1 MKPSQE
7 KIMSM
12 SKKIS
17 IVLKLG
23 FIVSNVIVILSL
35 VAIGI
40 LVFSGE
46 DIKSSFLAAFNV
58 TANNGTTISIAA
70 QSLLVMFAFM
80 LIDTILISFA
90 IFFVYA
96 IFNEIRKG
104 FTPFSHENTTRIKK
118 IALLAAI
125 LSIVGSY
132 SDALVDYYTIGE
144 LTWRINI
151 IGIIVAIIIYCISLI
166 FSYGCDLQKESDE
179 TLWGDNLPIIMRL
192 DRVMADRKMSLKE
205 LSEKVGV
212 ANVNLSK
219 MKTGKISAIRFSTL
233 EAICDVLD
241 CQPGDILEY
250 KKGDWNLKSPP

>member
-58 TANNGTTISIAA
+58 TANNGTTISIEAR
-70 QSLLVMFAFM
+70 SLLIMFAFM
-80 LIDTILISFA
+80 LIDTILISLA

-96 IFNEIRKG
+96 IFDEIRKG
-104 FTPFSHENTTRIKK
+104 FTPFTHENTERIKK
-118 IALLAAI
+118 VAI
-125 LSIVGSY
+125 ITTVLSIVGSC

-144 LTWRINI
+144 LTWRVNI
-151 IGIIVAIIIYCISLI
+151 IGMIVAIIIYCISLI
-166 FSYGCDLQKESDE
+166 FSYGCDLQRESDE
-179 TLWGDNLPIIMRL
+179 TL
-192 DRVMADRKMSLKE
+192 
-205 LSEKVGV
+205 
-212 ANVNLSK
+212 
-219 MKTGKISAIRFSTL
+219 
-233 EAICDVLD
+233 
-241 CQPGDILEY
+241 
-250 KKGDWNLKSPP
+250 

>member
-7 KIMSM
+7 KIRSM

-23 FIVSNVIVILSL
+23 FIVSIVIVILSL
-35 VAIGI
+35 IAIGI

-46 DIKSSFLAAFNV
+46 DTKSSFLAVFNV
-58 TANNGTTISIAA
+58 TANNGTTISIEIW
-70 QSLLVMFAFM
+70 SLLNMFVFM

-90 IFFVYA
+90 IFFVYTV
-96 IFNEIRKG
+96 FDEIRKG
-104 FTPFSHENTTRIKK
+104 ITPFTHENTVRIKK
-118 IALLAAI
+118 VAVIIAI

-151 IGIIVAIIIYCISLI
+151 IGMIVAIIVYCISLI

-179 TLWGDNLPIIMRL
+179 TL
-192 DRVMADRKMSLKE
+192 
-205 LSEKVGV
+205 
-212 ANVNLSK
+212 
-219 MKTGKISAIRFSTL
+219 
-233 EAICDVLD
+233 
-241 CQPGDILEY
+241 
-250 KKGDWNLKSPP
+250 

>member
-1 MKPSQE
+1 
-7 KIMSM
+7 
-12 SKKIS
+12 
-17 IVLKLG
+17 
-23 FIVSNVIVILSL
+23 
-35 VAIGI
+35 
-40 LVFSGE
+40 
-46 DIKSSFLAAFNV
+46 
-58 TANNGTTISIAA
+58 
-70 QSLLVMFAFM
+70 MFAFM

-104 FTPFSHENTTRIKK
+104 VTPFSHENTTRIKK

-179 TLWGDNLPIIMRL
+179 TL
-192 DRVMADRKMSLKE
+192 
-205 LSEKVGV
+205 
-212 ANVNLSK
+212 
-219 MKTGKISAIRFSTL
+219 
-233 EAICDVLD
+233 
-241 CQPGDILEY
+241 
-250 KKGDWNLKSPP
+250 

>member
-7 KIMSM
+7 KIRSM

-35 VAIGI
+35 IAIGI
-40 LVFSGE
+40 LVLSGE
-46 DIKSSFLAAFNV
+46 ETKLSFLAAFNV
-58 TANNGTTISIAA
+58 TANNGTTISIEA
-70 QSLLVMFAFM
+70 QSLLIMFAFM
-80 LIDTILISFA
+80 LIDTILISLA

-96 IFNEIRKG
+96 IFDKIRKG
-104 FTPFSHENTTRIKK
+104 FTPFTHENTTRIKK
-118 IALLAAI
+118 VAIITAI

-132 SDALVDYYTIGE
+132 SDSLVDYYTIGE

-179 TLWGDNLPIIMRL
+179 TL
-192 DRVMADRKMSLKE
+192 
-205 LSEKVGV
+205 
-212 ANVNLSK
+212 
-219 MKTGKISAIRFSTL
+219 
-233 EAICDVLD
+233 
-241 CQPGDILEY
+241 
-250 KKGDWNLKSPP
+250 